1 MKSVV
6 LALFS
11 LCALGQAATFHSK
24 EHPIEG
30 VIHLLEDLQVQ
41 AKEEGEKDAS
51 TYQKFTYWC
60 SNAQKDITASMD
72 AHKETLATT
81 NDNIKADK
89 SDIMALEFAIRKL
102 TKEISRREA
111 SNARALEKRQED
123 EEEYNED
130 QTDYDD
136 TIKAFKTAIKAMEM
150 TQFAQVSS
158 QKVLVAK
165 RAVKKAMV
173 LAESRATE
181 EQMRV
186 FKSFLQTSAAPK
198 TQGVDHHGSVVID
211 LLKSLMAD
219 FEKQKAESIK
229 EETEDKNQYNLA
241 KQAQDYAIKEANS
254 NKDAK
259 NTDLSDKQSSLAENE
274 ATRDDEEGSLASDT
288 AQLNSVKADCTQKA
302 NEWDVRSKTRMG
314 EIEAMSMAVEI
325 LAKVTNV
332 RNPDTHEQPKK
343 VYLQKEVS
351 LLQITDPKEKA
362 VALLKEAAG
371 KTHSKALQKLATE
384 IGAFAGPFDK
394 IKAMIQK
401 MVFRLMA
408 EQKDE
413 DDHKN
418 WCDMELEKSNTS
430 KDDKDNKME
439 LLNAKIATAEAEVA
453 DLTKG
458 IAEDDESASDIT
470 KYMEEEKELRKEN
483 HDENVATIKDA
494 QDAQQA
500 VADATAVLKTF
511 YKESGQIAKEPYEFV
526 QTEKKE
532 IDLPENPSTW
542 DASYTGVA
550 DPNAEG
556 SGVLAILGEC
566 GQNFASMEADAA
578 SQEES
583 DEKAFQDD
591 MTAQSMDKAEKEKSS
606 EMKGSRKT
614 ALMQKLE
621 GMTENKA
628 HLTKELE
635 AVNTYLKDLEPA
647 CVSGDSSYA
656 ERKAARSDEITALR
670 KAQTILEEAF
680 KPSAF
685 LQKK

>member
-1 MKSVV
+1 MKCAAGV
-6 LALFS
+6 LALLS
-11 LCALGQAATFHSK
+11 LCASVGHAASFHSQ

-72 AHKETLATT
+72 SHKDTLETT

-102 TKEISRREA
+102 TKEITRREA

-123 EEEYNED
+123 EEEYAED
-130 QTDYDD
+130 QKDYEE
-136 TIKAFKTAIKAMEM
+136 TIKAFKTAINAMEL
-150 TQFAQVSS
+150 TQKNGFIET

-181 EQMRV
+181 EQMKV

-325 LAKVTNV
+325 LAKVT
-332 RNPDTHEQPKK
+332 K
-343 VYLQKEVS
+343 
-351 LLQITDPKEKA
+351 
-362 VALLKEAAG
+362 
-371 KTHSKALQKLATE
+371 
-384 IGAFAGPFDK
+384 
-394 IKAMIQK
+394 
-401 MVFRLMA
+401 
-408 EQKDE
+408 
-413 DDHKN
+413 
-418 WCDMELEKSNTS
+418 
-430 KDDKDNKME
+430 
-439 LLNAKIATAEAEVA
+439 
-453 DLTKG
+453 
-458 IAEDDESASDIT
+458 
-470 KYMEEEKELRKEN
+470 
-483 HDENVATIKDA
+483 
-494 QDAQQA
+494 
-500 VADATAVLKTF
+500 
-511 YKESGQIAKEPYEFV
+511 
-526 QTEKKE
+526 
-532 IDLPENPSTW
+532 
-542 DASYTGVA
+542 
-550 DPNAEG
+550 
-556 SGVLAILGEC
+556 
-566 GQNFASMEADAA
+566 
-578 SQEES
+578 
-583 DEKAFQDD
+583 
-591 MTAQSMDKAEKEKSS
+591 
-606 EMKGSRKT
+606 
-614 ALMQKLE
+614 
-621 GMTENKA
+621 
-628 HLTKELE
+628 
-635 AVNTYLKDLEPA
+635 
-647 CVSGDSSYA
+647 
-656 ERKAARSDEITALR
+656 
-670 KAQTILEEAF
+670 
-680 KPSAF
+680 
-685 LQKK
+685 

>member
-1 MKSVV
+1 
-6 LALFS
+6 
-11 LCALGQAATFHSK
+11 
-24 EHPIEG
+24 
-30 VIHLLEDLQVQ
+30 
-41 AKEEGEKDAS
+41 
-51 TYQKFTYWC
+51 
-60 SNAQKDITASMD
+60 
-72 AHKETLATT
+72 
-81 NDNIKADK
+81 
-89 SDIMALEFAIRKL
+89 
-102 TKEISRREA
+102 
-111 SNARALEKRQED
+111 
-123 EEEYNED
+123 
-130 QTDYDD
+130 
-136 TIKAFKTAIKAMEM
+136 MEM

-173 LAESRATE
+173 LAESRATQ
-181 EQMRV
+181 EQMKV

-219 FEKQKAESIK
+219 FEKQKAE
-229 EETEDKNQYNLA
+229 
-241 KQAQDYAIKEANS
+241 AIKEANS

-371 KTHSKALQKLATE
+371 KTHSKALQKLASE
-384 IGAFAGPFDK
+384 IGNFAGPFDK

-439 LLNAKIATAEAEVA
+439 LLNAKIANANADVA
-453 DLTKG
+453 KLTSE
-458 IAEDDESASDIT
+458 IAEDDESVADIT

-526 QTEKKE
+526 QTAKKDV
-532 IDLPENPSTW
+532 DLPENPSTW
-542 DASYTGVA
+542 DASYTGVT

-566 GQNFASMEADAA
+566 GQNFASME
-578 SQEES
+578 
-583 DEKAFQDD
+583 
-591 MTAQSMDKAEKEKSS
+591 T
-606 EMKGSRKT
+606 
-614 ALMQKLE
+614 
-621 GMTENKA
+621 
-628 HLTKELE
+628 
-635 AVNTYLKDLEPA
+635 
-647 CVSGDSSYA
+647 
-656 ERKAARSDEITALR
+656 
-670 KAQTILEEAF
+670 
-680 KPSAF
+680 
-685 LQKK
+685 

>member
-1 MKSVV
+1 MKCAAGV
-6 LALFS
+6 LALLS
-11 LCALGQAATFHSK
+11 LCASVGHAASFHSQ

-136 TIKAFKTAIKAMEM
+136 TIKAFETAIKAMEM

-181 EQMRV
+181 EQMKV

-325 LAKVTNV
+325 LTKGTNV

-408 EQKDE
+408 
-413 DDHKN
+413 DHKN

-458 IAEDDESASDIT
+458 IAADDESASDIT
-470 KYMEEEKELRKEN
+470 KYMEEEKQIRKEN
-483 HDENVATIKDA
+483 SAENAATVKDA

-532 IDLPENPSTW
+532 IDLPDNPSTW

-566 GQNFASMEADAA
+566 GENFASMEADAA

-583 DEKAFQDD
+583 DEKAFQED

-621 GMTENKA
+621 GMNENKA
-628 HLTKELE
+628 HLTKELGDEGLPEDRADAE
-635 AVNTYLKDLEPA
+635 A
-647 CVSGDSSYA
+647 
-656 ERKAARSDEITALR
+656 
-670 KAQTILEEAF
+670 
-680 KPSAF
+680 
-685 LQKK
+685 